1 MRMLNLKPIFV
12 DHFQTLRTGGDEQES
27 VSKSDI
33 FTLYGLPAVLPAIV
47 VTTQWRIGGIG
58 DLLTALSLMSGL
70 LFNLLVLSFDVALRA
85 AAQVRNSQVESLATS
100 VKIRLIR
107 QLQANATYG
116 LVVALAATVMLAVG
130 ASLDLEEFNPGVTGV
145 LTYLLAHFVL
155 VLMVILK
162 RIRSIFRN
170 ELIP

>member
-1 MRMLNLKPIFV
+1 
-12 DHFQTLRTGGDEQES
+12 
-27 VSKSDI
+27 
-33 FTLYGLPAVLPAIV
+33 
-47 VTTQWRIGGIG
+47 
-58 DLLTALSLMSGL
+58 MSGL

-116 LVVALAATVMLAVG
+116 LVIALAATIMLAVG
-130 ASLDLEEFNPGVTGV
+130 ASLDLEEFNPWVTGV
-145 LTYLLAHFVL
+145 LAYLLAHFVL